1 MITGKDIFAAVG
13 LMLAIFLIGAILGTA
28 IEIWDEWRSKK

>member
-13 LMLAIFLIGAILGTA
+13 LMFAILILGAILGTA
-28 IEIWDEWRSKK
+28 VELWDEWRSKK